1 MNSVETALLENVDK
15 QALFIFP
22 TDVAASR
29 WADHLLR
36 MRCHNVNGS
45 ATVSSTVAME
55 KFIAWDTFK
64 QNSIRS
70 KVRDRKSVPAVLR
83 KMFIAALIREN
94 AGLCS
99 RNKEPVFTSLI
110 QPVWARQADSYA
122 GWLAGILPQLGIWFR
137 QAVGLPIARITEALK
152 LMDNFSGDD
161 RDLFN
166 LALRYTQFLDKYGL
180 FEPAW
185 ETPPFEDMGMEC
197 FIFFPESLTDFGEYR
212 ELLAASPHVKT
223 IQADSVSFAAD
234 SEAKEGS
241 PSEEGAPSREG
252 SPSREGDVFFYTNAR
267 SEITEAALYIIALH
281 ENQNVPWDA
290 ISVSIPDSGNYGPY
304 VFREFDNRNI
314 PYIRQSGKPL
324 ASYPGGQFFAAVAG
338 CSSENCSFASIT
350 ALLLNRH
357 LPWKDEVKI
366 QALIQFGID
375 NNCLCSWTEEEAPS
389 KEGDVSSDEGGKKI
403 NVWEDAFENH
413 INDSAWL
420 YTFFKKLT
428 LMINAMR
435 YADSFSAIRKHY
447 FAFRGSFFDMEKCLD
462 ETDLV
467 LSRCIAELGY
477 LVEIENSYPDMR
489 VPDPYT
495 FFTEYLEETSYLAQQ
510 SSSGV
515 AILPYRTAAPAPF
528 DCHIVLGAN
537 QDSLSAVFSSLS
549 FLPGNKREK
558 LGISDNDASQAFITL
573 HRFNSR
579 LPAAF
584 FCSEQ
589 TFSNYAVPHSA
600 LKAELKPRQRYRDDP
615 VLGVKFAP
623 DLYDNESS
631 LYTSLYFS
639 DRGKTEP
646 GQAELGQPE
655 LPAKIHLNQKQGFSE
670 WLTRR
675 KSADTDGDSKTS
687 RPFVEHIRNRFLYK
701 GEDKK
706 LEDKYGVSSSSLEL
720 YFKCP
725 LQFIF
730 SRVLKLKNVEIE
742 TSLMAN
748 ETAGIV
754 YHKIINLFL
763 RELKKKGETIIPPCL
778 KNASSSQ
785 YILPKSYRE
794 ILTEKTDIVFN
805 FFPYLSGE
813 EDDKPAMSMLTARLL
828 RAEKELFFVRLE
840 NFLAKFI
847 SFFAGFS
854 VVASEGG
861 YTLNRESYYLNGYI
875 DCILEKGSE
884 DQGSLVIV
892 DFKTKYMPDLSDC
905 IGLEGLA
912 DFQLPMYIRLA
923 ENEFGKKV
931 VTALFFSI
939 VDAVP
944 RVLFGV
950 IHDVIHGKIIPG
962 KEQDR
967 IMHGSSEYERIMS
980 EFDRKAEQFAVEIIN
995 GTFAFS
1001 PSHWELCHECGY
1013 NKVCRTLYKI
1023 FQGEKQWNQTKKR

>member
-1 MNSVETALLENVDK
+1 MNSVETALLENIDK
-15 QALFIFP
+15 PGSLFIFP

-36 MRCHNVNGS
+36 LLNGN
-45 ATVSSTVAME
+45 ATGGGTVAME

-70 KVRDRKSVPAVLR
+70 KVQNRKSVPAVLR

-94 AGLCS
+94 AALCA
-99 RNKEPVFTSLI
+99 RGEEPVFTSLI
-110 QPVWARQADSYA
+110 QPAWAQQADSYA

-137 QAVGLPIARITEALK
+137 QAVGGSPHGLSIAQIGGGLK
-152 LMDNFSGDD
+152 SGEDFSGDD
-161 RDLFN
+161 RDMFN
-166 LALRYTQFLDKYGL
+166 LALRYTQFLEKHGL

-185 ETPPFEDMGMEC
+185 ETPPFEDTGKEC
-197 FIFFPESLTDFGEYR
+197 FIFFPESLSDFSEYR
-212 ELLAASPHVKT
+212 ELLAASSHVKT
-223 IQADSVSFAAD
+223 IQADSGGFAAG
-234 SEAKEGS
+234 SQTKEG
-241 PSEEGAPSREG
+241 A
-252 SPSREGDVFFYTNAR
+252 PSREGDVFFYTNAR

-281 ENQNVPWDA
+281 ETQKVPWDA
-290 ISVSIPDSGNYGPY
+290 ISVSFPDKGNYGPY

-324 ASYPGGQFFAAVAG
+324 ASYPGGQLFAAIAG
-338 CSSENCSFASIT
+338 CSSENFSFASLT
-350 ALLLNRH
+350 ALMLNRH
-357 LPWKDEVKI
+357 LPWKEEEKI

-375 NNCLCSWTEEEAPS
+375 NNCICSWIEEEGGGG
-389 KEGDVSSDEGGKKI
+389 KEKKI

-413 INDSAWL
+413 ADNSAWL
-420 YTFFKKLT
+420 YVFFKKLT
-428 LMINAMR
+428 QMINAMR

-447 FAFRGSFFDMEKCLD
+447 FAFRSSFFDMEKCLD
-462 ETDLV
+462 ETNLV
-467 LSRCIAELGY
+467 LSRCITELGY

-495 FFTEYLEETSYLAQQ
+495 FFTDYLEEISYLAQQ

-537 QDSLSAVFSSLS
+537 QDSLSTVFSFLS
-549 FLPGNKREK
+549 FLPRSKREK
-558 LGISDNDASQAFITL
+558 LGISDNDASQVFITL

-600 LKAELKPRQRYRDDP
+600 LKAELKPRQRYCDDP
-615 VLGVKFAP
+615 ELGVKFAP
-623 DLYDNESS
+623 DLYHDENR
-631 LYTSLYFS
+631 LYASLYFS
-639 DRGKTEP
+639 AP
-646 GQAELGQPE
+646 GQAGLSSG
-655 LPAKIHLNQKQGFSE
+655 LPSGSLSRIHANQKKGFGE
-670 WLTRR
+670 WRLRR
-675 KSADTDGDSKTS
+675 KRSNTAGDSETNH
-687 RPFVEHIRNRFLYK
+687 PFVEHIRNRFLYK
-701 GEDKK
+701 GNDKE

-730 SRVLKLKNVEIE
+730 SRVLRLRNVEIE

-763 RELKKKGETIIPPCL
+763 HELKEKGEAIAPL
-778 KNASSSQ
+778 SGYK
-785 YILPKSYRE
+785 LPKSYKD
-794 ILTEKTDIVFN
+794 ILINKTEIVFN
-805 FFPYLSGE
+805 SFPCLSDE

-828 RAEKELFFVRLE
+828 RAEKELFFTQLE

-847 SFFAGFS
+847 SFFAGYI
-854 VVASEGG
+854 VVASEGR
-861 YTLNRESYYLNGYI
+861 YTLNKKFYYLNGYI
-875 DCILEKGSE
+875 DCVLEKGSE
-884 DQGSLVIV
+884 SQGSLVIV

-905 IGLEGLA
+905 IGLAPQPSPKGEGSPLEGLA
-912 DFQLPMYIRLA
+912 NFQLPMYIRLA

-931 VTALFFSI
+931 GAALFFSI
-939 VDAVP
+939 LDAEP
-944 RVLFGV
+944 KVLFGV
-950 IHDVIHGKIIPG
+950 IQNAISGEIIPG
-962 KEQDR
+962 KEQER
-967 IMHGSSEYERIMS
+967 ITHGSDEYERIMG
-980 EFDRKAEQFAVEIIN
+980 EFDKKAEQFAAEIIN

-1001 PSHWELCHECGY
+1001 PSHWELCQECGY
-1013 NKVCRTLYKI
+1013 NRVCRTLYKV
-1023 FQGEKQWNQTKKR
+1023 FQGEKQWNQTKKI